1 MSTIEAYKQEIE
13 TELDIARKKLV
24 ELKEKIRGFS
34 DIERISSFKNVEDL
48 EKMASDLKAKIQE
61 LNDDMEDSWE
71 QIKGDI
77 DSSRKKIDEAFARL
91 DRSIVNSRCL
101 LFAGKLKK

>member
-13 TELDIARKKLV
+13 TELNLARGKLV
-24 ELKEKIRGFS
+24 ELKAKIRGFS
-34 DIERISSFKNVEDL
+34 DVERISSFKDVEEL

-61 LNDDMEDSWE
+61 LNEDMEDSWE

-77 DSSRKKIDEAFARL
+77 DSSRKKIDEAFSRL
-91 DRSIVNSRCL
+91 DRSLV
-101 LFAGKLKK
+101 

>member
-61 LNDDMEDSWE
+61 LNEDMKDSWD

-77 DSSRKKIDEAFARL
+77 ESSRKKIDEAFARL
-91 DRSIVNSRCL
+91 DRSLV
-101 LFAGKLKK
+101 

>member
-61 LNDDMEDSWE
+61 LNEDMEDSWE

-77 DSSRKKIDEAFARL
+77 DSSRKKIDEAFSRL
-91 DRSIVNSRCL
+91 DRSLV
-101 LFAGKLKK
+101 

>member
-13 TELDIARKKLV
+13 TELDLAREKLA
-24 ELKEKIRGFS
+24 ELKAKIRGFS
-34 DIERISSFKNVEDL
+34 DVERISSFKDVEEL

-91 DRSIVNSRCL
+91 DRSLV
-101 LFAGKLKK
+101 